1 VAEEIGDLTKRVAAA
16 TAEWAPGSTIGDLEK
31 LKGGR
36 SSLTFVTPVA
46 GGPPDH
52 ARIVVKV
59 APAGLAPVRNRDV
72 LRQARLL
79 RALEDARGVRVPRV
93 LFEEA
98 GAPPEIPPFFAMSF
112 AEGVCFEPTLDQA
125 DELPTPAEIDAR
137 ARECARMMAA
147 LHAVRPDEVGL
158 GDEPEVDLGE
168 EVERWVRA
176 FATVDD
182 DMRPGADDCAESL
195 RRSMPAAVASTL
207 VHGDF
212 RVGNTLCE
220 GKEVNAIVDWEI
232 WARSDPRVDVAWF
245 LLSSN
250 AAGHPSAIREA
261 IGMPG
266 DDELLAE
273 YLTAGGVPV
282 DDLDWFKA
290 HALFKIASVTALL
303 VKNARKRGEAEAFS
317 PAHIPDMIA
326 RARAMLG
333 RA

>member
-1 VAEEIGDLTKRVAAA
+1 MPEEMADLARRVARA
-16 TAEWAPGSTIGDLEK
+16 TAAWAPGATIDQLDK

-36 SSLTFVTPVA
+36 SSLTFVTRVA
-46 GGPPDH
+46 GAPPGHD
-52 ARIVVKV
+52 RIVVKV

-79 RALEDARGVRVPRV
+79 RALEDAPGVRVPRV
-93 LFEEA
+93 LFEEP
-98 GAPPEIPPFFAMSF
+98 GDPPDVPPFFAMSF

-125 DELPTPAEIDAR
+125 DELPEPEEIDAR

-147 LHAVRPDEVGL
+147 LHAVRPEDVGL
-158 GDEPEVDLGE
+158 GDEPEVDLVE

-176 FATVDD
+176 FATVDE
-182 DMRPGADDCAESL
+182 DMKPGADECAEAL
-195 RRSMPAAVASTL
+195 RRSMPEAIPSTL

-220 GKEVNAIVDWEI
+220 GKSVNAIVDWEI

-261 IGMPG
+261 VGMPS
-266 DDELLAE
+266 DDELLGE
-273 YLTAGGVPV
+273 YVEAGGASVAA
-282 DDLDWFKA
+282 LGWFKA
-290 HALFKIASVTALL
+290 HALFKVAAVTALL

-317 PAHIPDMIA
+317 PTHIPDMIA
-326 RARAMLG
+326 RAREKLG
-333 RA
+333 